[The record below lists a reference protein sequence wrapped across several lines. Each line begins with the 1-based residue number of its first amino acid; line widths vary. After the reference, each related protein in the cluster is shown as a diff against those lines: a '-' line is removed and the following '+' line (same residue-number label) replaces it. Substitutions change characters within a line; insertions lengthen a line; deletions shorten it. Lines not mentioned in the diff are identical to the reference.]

1 MILKKGKKNKCNH
14 KGHLKKFSRKCWE
27 SVGINQWPLTQK
39 CNLNNIFHEHKGH
52 FATGKRA
59 LLKTWGGGGL
69 APWPPGSYA
78 PATIVFC
85 NENAKL
91 SLMTVLALTYVI
103 DFCDR

>member
-1 MILKKGKKNKCNH
+1 MLRKRWHYSKAIEAKMQSEQHFSRTQRALRHRKKGT
-14 KGHLKKFSRKCWE
+14 FE
-27 SVGINQWPLTQK
+27 
-39 CNLNNIFHEHKGH
+39 NLG
-52 FATGKRA
+52 
-59 LLKTWGGGGL
+59 WGGL